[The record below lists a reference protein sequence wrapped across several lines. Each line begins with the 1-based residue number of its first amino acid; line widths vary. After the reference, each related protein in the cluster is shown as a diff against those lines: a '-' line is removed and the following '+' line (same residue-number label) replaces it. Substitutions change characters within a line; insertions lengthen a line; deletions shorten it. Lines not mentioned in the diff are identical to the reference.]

1 MQDTIDIPN
10 LSVILIDDHEIFC
23 QGIAEIFNNMNNKSH
38 FRYFTDIEKAK
49 EGMAKTKFQ
58 FLLCD
63 LLIPGANVKKFIV
76 DCRKQYPDLFVIIV
90 SALIDVTTIKEYFNL
105 GINGF
110 ISKGV
115 SYYEL
120 KLGLEKVY
128 HGERYI
134 SSDLSSR
141 LTYSYFSAE
150 KTNLT
155 PKELEVLRLVAA
167 GNTVN
172 TIAKIL
178 NSSPYTIMAHRRNMM
193 KKLDLH
199 SASELVKYAFI
210 NNLT

>member
-1 MQDTIDIPN
+1 MQATIEIPD
-10 LSVILIDDHEIFC
+10 LSVILIDAHEIFC
-23 QGIAEIFNNMNNKSH
+23 QGIAEIFKGMSAESH

-49 EGMAKTKFQ
+49 DEMSKKKYQ

-63 LLIPGANVKKFIV
+63 LLFPDTNVKKFIS
-76 DCRKQYPDLFVIIV
+76 DCKKQYPDLFIIIV
-90 SALIDVTTIKEYFNL
+90 SSVIDVTTIKEYFSI

-128 HGERYI
+128 HGDRYI
-134 SSDLSSR
+134 SSDLSSK
-141 LTYSYFSAE
+141 LTYSYFSAQ
-150 KTNLT
+150 KINLT
-155 PKELEVLRLVAA
+155 VKELEVLRLIAA
-167 GNTVN
+167 GNPVN
-172 TIAKIL
+172 AIAKIL
-178 NSSPYTIMAHRRNMM
+178 HLSPYTIMAHRRNIM

-199 SASELVKYAFI
+199 SAAELVKYAFE

>member
-1 MQDTIDIPN
+1 MQDSIDIPD

-23 QGIAEIFNNMNNKSH
+23 QGIAEIFKGMNSKCLFH
-38 FRYFTDIEKAK
+38 YFTDIEKAK
-49 EGMAKTKFQ
+49 EDISKTKYQ

-63 LLIPGANVKKFIV
+63 LLIPNTDVKEFIRF
-76 DCRKQYPDLFVIIV
+76 CKKQYPDLFVIIL
-90 SALIDVTTIKEYFNL
+90 SSLIDVNTIKEYFNL

-141 LTYSYFSAE
+141 LTYSFFSAE
-150 KTNLT
+150 KTSLT
-155 PKELEVLRLVAA
+155 PKELEVLRLIAA
-167 GNTVN
+167 GRPVN
-172 TIAKIL
+172 AIAEIL
-178 NSSPYTIMAHRRNMM
+178 HSSPYTIMAHRRNIM

-199 SASELVKYAFI
+199 SAAELVKYAFN